1 MKTRR
6 ELKALSKKQIKGNI
20 FMLFVLELISG
31 LVLTL
36 CYNLRDFFTFNRVHI
51 NVNNFKDSLIKYVTY
66 YPSFPQSIFFFAA
79 LSMATLLVL
88 FVYPPLR
95 ISICRVYL
103 DLTEGV
109 KPKIEKITEGFK
121 KCWLSSVGL
130 FLLEGIL
137 EFLWSLLLIIPGI
150 IKCYSYSMASFILIE
165 NPEISPLEAITRSK
179 DMMKGHKFELFV
191 LDLSFI
197 WWYLAIIFT
206 LGIASIYVTP
216 YIISTRTNFYL
227 NLKADNEP
235 QNAAIEA

>member
-36 CYNLRDFFTFNRVHI
+36 CYSLRVPFTFNRVRI
-51 NVNNFKDSLIKYVTY
+51 NVTNLKDSL
-66 YPSFPQSIFFFAA
+66 YPSFSQSIFFFAA

-103 DLTEGV
+103 DLTKGV

-179 DMMKGHKFELFV
+179 NMMKGHKFELFV

-197 WWYLAIIFT
+197 WWYLAVIFT

-216 YIISTRTNFYL
+216 YMVSTRTNFYL